1 MDIVTNII
9 IFLLASVVN
18 QVALG
23 NVNVSVPTLSSGAGA
38 ADADKPPEKPPL
50 NLTVSVGATGFTVA
64 ASGGVLPMIPKL
76 PTGQYDYAS
85 LTAKLQEIKI
95 VARQRRRDQGELQR
109 RRHHPLRHRR
119 GDAGCHAPEQ
129 TTAKC
134 CSPTWLSRQ
143 GSSDAD
149 ATEEMS
155 RLAGKRAIRAFARK
169 LAEPDVVKD
178 LNITPMMDMMTIIL
192 VFLLKTFSSS
202 TSTITFDQN
211 LQVPKSMTQLKPKEA
226 VSVTITKKIVL
237 VEGDAIAPINNG
249 KVDPAVKRDGEN
261 GYYITPLVDM
271 LEKHSRKEKKVAE
284 LTGQKFEAQL
294 MIVADQTT
302 PYRLLTEVLYSCGQA
317 GYANYRLLVLKA
329 RD

>member
-1 MDIVTNII
+1 MPI
-9 IFLLASVVN
+9 
-18 QVALG
+18 
-23 NVNVSVPTLSSGAGA
+23 
-38 ADADKPPEKPPL
+38 
-50 NLTVSVGATGFTVA
+50 
-64 ASGGVLPMIPKL
+64 
-76 PTGQYDYAS
+76 
-85 LTAKLQEIKI
+85 
-95 VARQRRRDQGELQR
+95 
-109 RRHHPLRHRR
+109 
-119 GDAGCHAPEQ
+119 APEV
-129 TTAKC
+129 
-134 CSPTWLSRQ
+134 
-143 GSSDAD
+143 
-149 ATEEMS
+149 S

-202 TSTITFDQN
+202 TSTINFDQN
-211 LQVPKSMTQLKPKEA
+211 LQVPKSITQLKPKEA

-237 VEGDAIAPINNG
+237 VEGDAVAPINNG

-261 GYYITPLVDM
+261 GYFITPLVEL

-294 MIVADQTT
+294 MLVADQTT

-317 GYANYRLLVLKA
+317 GYANYRLLVLKS